1 MSTTK
6 PSSNLLI
13 ALMIVS
19 SGLLW
24 VCFSTFNKE
33 VFSATNFG
41 TGIELVYLPAGFRLV
56 IVLIFGVWG
65 AIGIAISNLFLV
77 HINIGEQSA
86 LATVTNSAIAGFV
99 PFLSV
104 RAVQRWL
111 GIDHNLSSLKPIH
124 LPIFALV
131 VSITAPLAFTIQFVS
146 IGVTTYSDM
155 AQSLSAMILGD
166 FLGCLVALAILRA
179 IIALFKTVEP

>member
-1 MSTTK
+1 
-6 PSSNLLI
+6 
-13 ALMIVS
+13 MIVT
-19 SGLLW
+19 SGILW

-33 VFSATNFG
+33 ALSATNFG
-41 TGIELVYLPAGFRLV
+41 PGIELVYLPAGIRLV
-56 IVLIFGVWG
+56 LVLIFGVWG

-77 HINIGEQSA
+77 HLNIGEQSA
-86 LATVTNSAIAGFV
+86 LATVINSAIAGFV

-111 GIDHNLSSLKPIH
+111 GIDNNLSSLKPIH
-124 LPIFALV
+124 LPILAIV
-131 VSITAPLAFTIQFVS
+131 VSITTPLAFTIQFIS

-166 FLGCLVALAILRA
+166 FLGCLIALAILRA
-179 IIALFKTVEP
+179 IIGLIKSVNK